1 MKIKS
6 FSVRMFVI
14 ETKTANNKT
23 NVQHHIWHGE
33 LKKKGKAKIKEKII
47 LRVCF
52 KNSIELEC

>member
-47 LRVCF
+47 LRVCLQEF
-52 KNSIELEC
+52 N